1 MKNNESQEM
10 YLEAIL
16 QLKIERGSVRSID
29 VARKLDYSK
38 PSVSRAI
45 KLLEKNG
52 LVVRSSGG
60 ELQLTP
66 EGQAEAERVY
76 KAHRLLTEFFI
87 QVLKLPKKIAEKDAC
102 RIEHVISPETIDA
115 VKKYLEQK

>member
-1 MKNNESQEM
+1 LNNNESQEM
-10 YLEAIL
+10 YLETIL
-16 QLKIERGSVRSID
+16 QLKIEKGSVRSID

-52 LVVRSSGG
+52 LLVRSKDG

-66 EGQAEAERVY
+66 AGQVEAERVY
-76 KAHRLLTEFFI
+76 NAHRLLTTFLI
-87 QVLKLPKKIAEKDAC
+87 QTLKLPKEIAEEDAC
-102 RIEHVISPETIDA
+102 RMEHVISPETIQA

>member
-16 QLKIERGSVRSID
+16 QLKLEMGSVRSID

-52 LVVRSSGG
+52 LLVRASAG

-76 KAHRLLTEFFI
+76 AAHRLLTEFFV
-87 QVLKLPKKIAEKDAC
+87 QTLKLPKEIAEEDAC
-102 RIEHVISPETIDA
+102 RIEHVISKETMAA

>member
-1 MKNNESQEM
+1 LRNNESQEM

-16 QLKIERGSVRSID
+16 QLKIESDAVRSID